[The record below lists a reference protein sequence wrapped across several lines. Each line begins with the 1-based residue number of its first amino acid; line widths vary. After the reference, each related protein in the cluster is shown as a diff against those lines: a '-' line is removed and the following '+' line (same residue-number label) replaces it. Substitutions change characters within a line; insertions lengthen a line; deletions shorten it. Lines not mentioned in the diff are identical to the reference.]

1 VRVRREQA
9 HLAMKRHKH
18 LFDQVASLENLLA
31 ASRAALR
38 EKKMKPAAARY
49 LAVME
54 KEVFGLHEEL
64 HTGNY
69 RHGPYHYFTIHEPK
83 ARLVAAARFR
93 DRVLHH
99 ALVRVLEPLF
109 EPRFIEDSFACRPGK
124 GTHAGM
130 RRAAEFARRFP
141 YALKCDVRKYFPS
154 IHQATLSGQVKRVIG
169 DSRVIGIVDEVLRS
183 HADTVQR
190 VWPTDGELFD
200 VQMERFGLPIGNL
213 TSQFLA
219 NVYLNELDHF
229 VKHELRVKGYL
240 RYVDDFILFG
250 PDRATL
256 RSQGR
261 AVGEKLAEL
270 RLTIH
275 PDKYRLG
282 PTSCGVDFTGF
293 IVFADGRIR
302 LRSENVRRFAK
313 RFSQMRHD
321 AKGGRI
327 TWPEVTQRVRSW
339 IAHAAHAHSH
349 RLRADIL
356 GA

>member
-1 VRVRREQA
+1 
-9 HLAMKRHKH
+9 MKRHKH
-18 LFDQVASLENLLA
+18 LFEQMVSLENLLA
-31 ASRAALR
+31 ASEDAVRGKR
-38 EKKMKPAAARY
+38 MKPAAARY
-49 LAVME
+49 LIGME
-54 KEVFGLHEEL
+54 KEMVALHEEL
-64 HTGNY
+64 LSGSY

-83 ARLVAAARFR
+83 ARLVAAACFR
-93 DRVLHH
+93 DRVVHH

-154 IHQATLSGQVKRVIG
+154 IHHGILMGQVSRVIG
-169 DSRVIGIVDEVLRS
+169 DARVLALVAEVLGS
-183 HADTVQR
+183 HTDRVLR
-190 VWPTDGELFD
+190 VWPEDGGLFD
-200 VQMERFGLPIGNL
+200 MKEERYGLPIGNL

-229 VKHELRVKGYL
+229 VKHELRVKGYV

-250 PDRATL
+250 HDRASL
-256 RSQGR
+256 RALGG
-261 AVGEKLAEL
+261 AVREKLHEL
-270 RLTIH
+270 KLTIH

-282 PTSCGVDFTGF
+282 PTRCGVDFTGF

-302 LRSENVRRFAK
+302 LRRANVRRFA
-313 RFSQMRHD
+313 RRYSQMRHE
-321 AKGGRI
+321 AKRGRLA
-327 TWPEVTQRVRSW
+327 WPEVRQRVRSW

-349 RLRADIL
+349 RLRAEIL
-356 GA
+356 LG